1 MYAAVPL
8 AALVGWFIAESSH
21 AYVITRSCFAA
32 PQAVA
37 ASSPH
42 TQQSAKAL
50 QVEEPHA
57 ALADGC
63 RYVFLDLGGNLG
75 MQTRKLFEPS
85 RVAGCGGA
93 GTHDGQRTLPE
104 LLQAYRS
111 RVTGAN
117 AKSICYK
124 TVFDL
129 AFGTEAQ
136 RQRPE
141 WGVCAFIFEPN
152 RVHAKRLQDLQAS
165 YTKQGWRV
173 TVFTAAIGSSDGWV
187 KFHRDQDEQPGDNYY
202 KEGQVPRAL
211 SGSTLA
217 DHKWGSY
224 DVQQMDVAR
233 WVLEHV
239 AARRVPPPPAALA
252 GEPPSPEPFVL
263 MKMDTEGSEH
273 ACLPQMGFT
282 GALCAVSLAVV
293 ELHEGR
299 AFKHPIPGLITDMRR
314 LMENLQG
321 CNTTL
326 MSGDDE
332 SGGAASSALP
342 LP

>member
-21 AYVITRSCFAA
+21 SYVITRSCFAA

-93 GTHDGQRTLPE
+93 GTHDGRRTLPE

-111 RVTGAN
+111 MDTVSGAN

-129 AFGTEAQ
+129 AFGTEV
-136 RQRPE
+136 RR
-141 WGVCAFIFEPN
+141 
-152 RVHAKRLQDLQAS
+152 
-165 YTKQGWRV
+165 
-173 TVFTAAIGSSDGWV
+173 
-187 KFHRDQDEQPGDNYY
+187 EQPTGERQQTPTNHLVGSLPPDCSHHIAKWVYIP
-202 KEGQVPRAL
+202 QRA
-211 SGSTLA
+211 
-217 DHKWGSY
+217 
-224 DVQQMDVAR
+224 
-233 WVLEHV
+233 
-239 AARRVPPPPAALA
+239 RV
-252 GEPPSPEPFVL
+252 
-263 MKMDTEGSEH
+263 
-273 ACLPQMGFT
+273 
-282 GALCAVSLAVV
+282 
-293 ELHEGR
+293 
-299 AFKHPIPGLITDMRR
+299 
-314 LMENLQG
+314 
-321 CNTTL
+321 
-326 MSGDDE
+326 
-332 SGGAASSALP
+332 
-342 LP
+342 